1 MFCLT
6 FFQTKL
12 TSTYLSAGLNE
23 KQSLPIDYMQYGQ
36 NDSFKLLGPTFQNIP
51 NKFCQFD
58 ELIQRGVVV
67 VYELV
72 VV

>member
-36 NDSFKLLGPTFQNIP
+36 NDSLGPTFQNIP